1 MATNSTMR
9 VHRRSD
15 GLVRLAVA
23 KSRRDPAC
31 YRAYRQRRRQGK
43 ACLRLEVDLGELAD
57 VLVAGGFLQE
67 WDSAD
72 KAAVERATEKLLAVL
87 IAEHGD

>member
-1 MATNSTMR
+1 MSGRAALVELRKPS
-9 VHRRSD
+9 VAARSARQR
-15 GLVRLAVA
+15 GAR
-23 KSRRDPAC
+23 

-57 VLVAGGFLQE
+57 LLVAGGLLQA

-72 KAAVERATEKLLAVL
+72 KAAVKRAAEKLLAVL
-87 IAEHGD
+87 IAERGDR